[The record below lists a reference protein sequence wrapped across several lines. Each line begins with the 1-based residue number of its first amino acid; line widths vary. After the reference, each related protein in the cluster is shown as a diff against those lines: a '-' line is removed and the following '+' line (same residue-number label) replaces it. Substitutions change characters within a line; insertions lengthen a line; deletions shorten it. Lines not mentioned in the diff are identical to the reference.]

1 MNKDNIVLEVRNL
14 TKTYES
20 GNTKVYALSDVS
32 FTAREGETIG
42 IVGESGCGKTTLG
55 RCIVRGIDATSGE
68 VILHKDG
75 RKTDFLKA
83 AKSEMKELRPDI
95 QMIFQDPYGSLDPR
109 MTVYD
114 IISEPLRYSGNL
126 SKDEINRR
134 VLAITQKVGL
144 DKSFLR
150 RYPHAFSGG
159 QRQRIGI
166 AKSLILNPKVVV
178 CDEAVSALD
187 VSIQAQIINL
197 LEELQ
202 DELGLTYLF
211 ISHALAVVRHIS
223 DRIMVMY
230 LGKVVEF
237 GDTDDLFKNPMHPYT
252 KALLSAAPIPD
263 PDYTVE
269 RIILEGEVPTP
280 VDPPKGCHFH
290 PRCRYATEQCRKEYP
305 PLRERNGR
313 YVACWNC
320 EAAEAVTGARG

>member
-1 MNKDNIVLEVRNL
+1 MSRTRNHPGR
-14 TKTYES
+14 YF
-20 GNTKVYALSDVS
+20 GN
-32 FTAREGETIG
+32 FT
-42 IVGESGCGKTTLG
+42 
-55 RCIVRGIDATSGE
+55 
-68 VILHKDG
+68 
-75 RKTDFLKA
+75 
-83 AKSEMKELRPDI
+83 
-95 QMIFQDPYGSLDPR
+95 
-109 MTVYD
+109 
-114 IISEPLRYSGNL
+114 
-126 SKDEINRR
+126 KDEINRK
-134 VLAITQKVGL
+134 VDAITEKVGL

-150 RYPHAFSGG
+150 RYLHAFSGG

-230 LGKVVEF
+230 LGKVLEF
-237 GDTDDLFKNPMHPYT
+237 GDTEDLFKNPMHPYT

-263 PDYTVE
+263 PDYKME

-280 VDPPKGCHFH
+280 VNPPKGCHFH
-290 PRCRYATEQCRKEYP
+290 PRCRYALCHTASR
-305 PLRERNGR
+305 R
-313 YVACWNC
+313 ACL
-320 EAAEAVTGARG
+320 